1 MNNQSTIEK
10 MKQMRLTAMAEMHY
24 TNINN
29 NIQELKRR
37 KVFTS
42 AGLYAFSSFIIMQVV
57 AIIVPT
63 LMLPEWTDRLHNHER
78 QG

>member
-29 NIQELKRR
+29 NINPNY
-37 KVFTS
+37 S
-42 AGLYAFSSFIIMQVV
+42 CHG
-57 AIIVPT
+57 
-63 LMLPEWTDRLHNHER
+63 
-78 QG
+78 